1 MCLRKT
7 NPPAVYG
14 ADCGREKEMKKTEG
28 CKRNVV
34 TVLWAGFKVCN
45 VGDSPQ
51 DLRQFQN
58 SWEGLRAIT
67 YGYGL
72 LQWKATVL
80 NQTRVE
86 MHRTASGKVP
96 LGTFSCL
103 VPMKL
108 QTEPTSPGSSM
119 WQYRPPGSSSE
130 PGRPGFLLGLRQ
142 LELTGTQVAG
152 HHLQPLWRLSCCHRA
167 RSLHLIWCGPSPGVS
182 KDTQANSRGL
192 ARSPPRSPR
201 KRPYLSLGKINKQ
214 G

>member
-14 ADCGREKEMKKTEG
+14 TDCGTEKEMKKTEG

-51 DLRQFQN
+51 DLHQFQN

-86 MHRTASGKVP
+86 MHKTESGKVP
-96 LGTFSCL
+96 LRTFSCL

-108 QTEPTSPGSSM
+108 QTEPTAPGSSM
-119 WQYRPPGSSSE
+119 WQYCPPGSSSE
-130 PGRPGFLLGLRQ
+130 PGRPGFLLGLHQ
-142 LELTGTQVAG
+142 LELTGYPGGWPPSSA
-152 HHLQPLWRLSCCHRA
+152 PLEAELFSH
-167 RSLHLIWCGPSPGVS
+167 
-182 KDTQANSRGL
+182 GL
-192 ARSPPRSPR
+192 KPP
-201 KRPYLSLGKINKQ
+201 PYLMWPQALGKQ
-214 G
+214 RHSSQFQWLS